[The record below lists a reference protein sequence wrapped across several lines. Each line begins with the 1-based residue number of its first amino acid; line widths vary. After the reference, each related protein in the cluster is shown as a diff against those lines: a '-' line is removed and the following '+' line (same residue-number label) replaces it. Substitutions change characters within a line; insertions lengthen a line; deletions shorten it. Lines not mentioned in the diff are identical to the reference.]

1 MRKTDTVVI
10 GAGHAGLAASRL
22 LTDAGRDHVVLE
34 RGRVA
39 ESWRSRRWDSLRL
52 LTPNWMTRLP
62 GFGYEDF
69 EHGGADPDGFM
80 TAPAVAEYVTAYA
93 TSFAAPV
100 VFETV
105 EDVRTHSDG
114 YAVTSTNGTWSARN
128 VIVATGSS
136 DRPRVPSFASGLPGH
151 VQQASAS
158 LYRRPEGLPDGNVL
172 VVGAS
177 SSGVQIAAELALAGR
192 DVVLAVGRHA
202 RLPRRYRGHDVMW
215 WLSRM
220 GTLDRTVDEVS
231 QHTRREPSLQL
242 VGGVD
247 GVDVHLAALRRY
259 GVHLAGRLAAVDG
272 DEAVFVRDLA
282 GTVAEADG
290 RARRVL
296 RRIDAYG
303 AAGGMKAQPDDPLE
317 PLPATATA
325 TPGSLHLRRENIRTV
340 LWATGY
346 RRSYPWLHVPV
357 LGPDGD
363 IRHRAGVTPAPGLY
377 VMGMPWQTRRSSSF
391 IDGVRHDA
399 RIVVDHLT
407 ARRPA
412 RPLVAVEGVA

>member
-1 MRKTDTVVI
+1 VI
-10 GAGHAGLAASRL
+10 GAGHSGLAASRL

-52 LTPNWMTRLP
+52 LTPNWMSRLP

-69 EHGGADPDGFM
+69 EHSNPDPDGFM
-80 TAPAVAEYVTAYA
+80 SAPAVAEYVTAYA
-93 TSFAAPV
+93 RSFAAPV
-100 VFETV
+100 VFEAV
-105 EDVRTHSDG
+105 EDVRAHSDG

-128 VIVATGSS
+128 VIVATGSC
-136 DRPRVPSFASGLPGH
+136 DRPRVPSFANDLPDH
-151 VQQASAS
+151 VHQASAS
-158 LYRRPEGLPDGNVL
+158 LYRRPEGLPDGKVL

-215 WLSRM
+215 WLDRM

-231 QHTRREPSLQL
+231 MHTRREPSLQL
-242 VGGVD
+242 VGGAD
-247 GVDVHLAALRRY
+247 GVDVHLAALRRH
-259 GVHLAGRLAAVDG
+259 GVRLAGRLAAVDG
-272 DEAVFVRDLA
+272 DEAVFARDLA

-296 RRIDAYG
+296 RRIDAYA
-303 AAGGMKAQPDDPLE
+303 AAGGRKAQPDDPLE
-317 PLPATATA
+317 PLEPVPATATA

-346 RRSYPWLHVPV
+346 RRSYRWLHVSV

-377 VMGMPWQTRRSSSF
+377 VIGMPWQTRRSSSF
-391 IDGVRHDA
+391 LDGVRHDA
-399 RIVVDHLT
+399 RIVVDHLI

-412 RPLVAVEGVA
+412 RSLTVVGGAA